1 MSEVS
6 TGGDAAT
13 STESTSEV
21 VENGEGQQVT
31 PETKAEI
38 KAMKERF
45 KYTIDGEDVEE
56 EVDLSDKEGLRKRLQ
71 LAHASGKRMNEAKA
85 AKAKAF
91 EIIKAFEEDPA
102 NVFKRLGPKG
112 REAAEK
118 FLLEQIQDEML
129 TPEEKTL
136 RQEREELAAL
146 RAEKAKA
153 KEDAEKSEAS
163 VKEKKYAE
171 SYQSTIISALEKCG
185 LPKSPKLVA
194 DVARLLSKNLD
205 LGLDLDAD
213 DLAKMIR
220 DERTGDQK
228 ALVKDMDG
236 DQLIAYFGEEIANK
250 IRMSDLKK
258 LREKQGQVFQPKAAS
273 VNQGQSSGPKKPKS
287 MDEWRES
294 INQRIK

>member
-1 MSEVS
+1 MSEVN
-6 TGGDAAT
+6 TGGEGTA
-13 STESTSEV
+13 STESSEV
-21 VENGEGQQVT
+21 IEGGEGQQT
-31 PETKAEI
+31 QAETKAEI

-71 LAHASGKRMNEAKA
+71 KGYASDKRMGEAKA

-118 FLLEQIQDEML
+118 FLLEQIQDEMMS
-129 TPEEKTL
+129 PEEKET
-136 RQEREELAAL
+136 RSEKAELAEL

-153 KEDAEKSEAS
+153 KEDAEKSEMSA
-163 VKEKKYAE
+163 KEKKYADE
-171 SYQSTIISALEKCG
+171 FQSTIISALEKCK
-185 LPKSPKLVA
+185 LPKTPRLVA
-194 DVARLLSKNLD
+194 DVARLWSKKLD
-205 LGLDLDAD
+205 TGVELDAD
-213 DLAKMIR
+213 DLAKMIL
-220 DERTGDQK
+220 DERSGDQK

-236 DQLIAYFGEEIANK
+236 EQLIAYFGEEIANK

-258 LREKQGQVFQPKAAS
+258 LREKQGQVFQPKAAQ
-273 VNQGQSSGPKKPKS
+273 VNDGQSSGPKKPMS
-287 MDEWRES
+287 MDEWKES
-294 INQRIK
+294 INQRVK